1 MATFAYEAR
10 ERDGK
15 KQKGMIE
22 AATQNAAIIE
32 LKKRGLIVLRVKEE
46 KKTVLQM
53 EIQIGKPVKPQEFV
67 VFLRQFATLI
77 RAGVGLVE
85 AVHTLAAQTEK
96 KQFRK
101 VLEEIEADIRNGIQL
116 SEAASRHPKV
126 FEPLFISM
134 VRAGEASGSMEII
147 FDRLAFFYEKS
158 YYTKEKVKSAMA
170 YPLVMLVLAIG
181 VTVYL
186 LTNVVPT
193 FVGMFQSLN
202 AELPAITKLVLNVS
216 NSITYTWYIYIIS
229 GMILWVIF
237 HIFATTEYGRKFLD
251 YAKLKMPVFGRL
263 FQKSSL
269 ARMSRTLST
278 LFASS
283 VPILQALS
291 IVEEVV
297 DNKVIGDTLANARD
311 SLRQGQPL
319 SEPLKGSWV
328 FPPLVTR
335 MISIGE
341 ETGALETMLDKIAD
355 FYEAEVDNQVDK
367 IKALIEPIMIV
378 ILAVLIGTIVLAI
391 MIPMF
396 DMYSHIK

>member
-202 AELPAITKLVLNVS
+202 AELPAITKLVLSVS

-237 HIFATTEYGRKFLD
+237 HIFATTEYGHKFLD

>member
-396 DMYSHIK
+396 DMYSHIQ

>member
-229 GMILWVIF
+229 GMVLWVIF

-396 DMYSHIK
+396 DMYSHIQ

>member
-237 HIFATTEYGRKFLD
+237 HIFATTEYGHKFLD

-396 DMYSHIK
+396 DMYSHIQ

>member
-229 GMILWVIF
+229 GVILWVIF

-396 DMYSHIK
+396 DMYSHIQ

>member
-22 AATQNAAIIE
+22 AATQNAAITE

-229 GMILWVIF
+229 GVILWVIF
-237 HIFATTEYGRKFLD
+237 RIFATTEYGRKFLD

-396 DMYSHIK
+396 DMYSHIQ

>member
-229 GMILWVIF
+229 GMISWVIF

>member
-10 ERDGK
+10 ERNGK

-22 AATQNAAIIE
+22 AATQSAAITE

-53 EIQIGKPVKPQEFV
+53 EIQIGKPIKPQEFV

-170 YPLVMLVLAIG
+170 YPLIMLVLAVG

-193 FVGMFQSLN
+193 FVSMFQSLN
-202 AELPAITKLVLNVS
+202 AELPVITKLVLNVS
-216 NSITYTWYIYIIS
+216 NSITYSWYIYIMLMMIS
-229 GMILWVIF
+229 WVIF
-237 HIFATTEYGRKFLD
+237 RFFVTTEYGRKFLD

-291 IVEEVV
+291 IVEKVV
-297 DNKVIGDTLANARD
+297 DNKVIGNTLSNARD

-378 ILAVLIGTIVLAI
+378 ILAVLIGIIVLAI

>member
-170 YPLVMLVLAIG
+170 YPLVMLVLAIS

-229 GMILWVIF
+229 GVILWVIF

>member
-237 HIFATTEYGRKFLD
+237 HIFATTEYGHKFLD